1 MATDLQTA
9 TLRLKQLCPE
19 SEPALDDTEYTNA
32 LAAAL
37 RYVTRAD
44 ATAYAVGDV
53 VIVNGSDFNG
63 RTYRCTTA
71 GTSAAAGVTNWPT
84 TDGATMGESITDG
97 TVVWV
102 DTGSAFSSPYDVE
115 AAAKECWRLK
125 ASKAVGLVDSSDGTL
140 RNSWSQVYEHCMR
153 MAARFEGAWIA

>member
-1 MATDLQTA
+1 MPTALQTA

-19 SEPALDDTEYTNA
+19 AKPALDDTEYTNA

-37 RYVTRAD
+37 RHSTRAD
-44 ATAYAVGDV
+44 DTAYTVGAV

-63 RTYRCTTA
+63 RTYRCQTA
-71 GTSAAAGVTNWPT
+71 GTSASAGVTKWPT
-84 TDGATMGESITDG
+84 ADGATMGQSITDG

-102 DTGSAFSSPYDVE
+102 DQGEAFTSAYDVE

-125 ASKAVGLVDSSDGTL
+125 ASKAVGLVDSSDGPL

-153 MAARFEGAWIA
+153 QAARFEGAWIA